1 MGDYA
6 GTESSHMHTRNQQ
19 LAQIFQ
25 SMATLLA
32 TQRANPYRVRAYR
45 HAAESVLALEED
57 IAAVAQ
63 RDAVEDIEGI
73 GKDLAGKI
81 REFLE
86 TGKIRAYEEL
96 KTPLPP
102 EVQIWVKLPGL
113 SDSLV
118 NYLHVRLGIQTL
130 TDLEQLV
137 QSHLLRTMPGFT
149 GSEEALLQ
157 AIRQQKASP
166 TD

>member
-1 MGDYA
+1 
-6 GTESSHMHTRNQQ
+6 MHTRNQQ

-102 EVQIWVKLPGL
+102 EVQSWVKLPGL

-118 NYLHVRLGIQTL
+118 NYLYVRLGIRTL

-137 QSHLLRTMPGFT
+137 QSHLVRTMPGFT

>member
-1 MGDYA
+1 
-6 GTESSHMHTRNQQ
+6 MHTRNQQ

-57 IAAVAQ
+57 IAAVAR

-102 EVQIWVKLPGL
+102 EVQSWVKLPGL

-118 NYLHVRLGIQTL
+118 NYLYVRLGIRTL

-137 QSHLLRTMPGFT
+137 QSHLVRTMPGFT